1 MKYATGWRK
10 NIEMQQYRIKI
21 NKLAEQD
28 LENAGDYIAFEL
40 LNPIAAEKMVKG
52 IREQINKLEVF
63 PASHELDDDP
73 ILAELGVHKTYYKE
87 YKIFYTIDDNAKEI
101 FVVRILHMLVDSR
114 AWLYR
119 TFGIPS

>member
-1 MKYATGWRK
+1 
-10 NIEMQQYRIKI
+10 MQQYKIKI
-21 NKLAEQD
+21 GELAEQD

-40 LNPIAAEKMVKG
+40 LNPIAATNMVKC
-52 IREQINKLEVF
+52 IREQINKLEIF
-63 PASHELDDDP
+63 PASHELDDDL

-87 YKIFYTIDDNAKEI
+87 YKIFYTIDENEKTVY
-101 FVVRILHMLVDSR
+101 VVRILHMLVDSR

>member
-1 MKYATGWRK
+1 MKYATDWRK
-10 NIEMQQYRIKI
+10 NIEMQQYKIRI
-21 NKLAEQD
+21 NELAEQD

-40 LNPIAAEKMVKG
+40 LNSIAAEKMVKG

-87 YKIFYTIDDNAKEI
+87 YKIFYTIDDNAKEV